1 MSDQRI
7 DVKSSNQA
15 TYIPPHVSG
24 FLFFPIFKAM
34 INFFRKTRKKLADD
48 DRPLKYMRYAIG
60 EIVLVVIG
68 ILIAIS
74 INNWNENRKLEIA
87 KQNYYKQLLID
98 LDNEIVNINKHIAL
112 LNTAMTSYGDYV
124 DYFNNND
131 LDPMQIV
138 IALSKIDSSTKILV
152 FNTNTIE
159 TLKSTGDI
167 KLIPTSI
174 RNKLIELNRSQKYQT
189 KLDDRTLH
197 SLRNQFEK
205 ANQST

>member
-1 MSDQRI
+1 M
-7 DVKSSNQA
+7 
-15 TYIPPHVSG
+15 IP
-24 FLFFPIFKAM
+24 
-34 INFFRKTRKKLADD
+34 FFRKTRKKMADD
-48 DRPLKYMRYAIG
+48 NKPMKYMRYAIG
-60 EIVLVVIG
+60 EIVLVVVG
-68 ILIAIS
+68 ILIALS

-98 LDNEIVNINKHIAL
+98 LDNEIVNINEHIAL

-138 IALSKIDSSTKILV
+138 IALDKIDYSIKILV

-189 KLDDRTLH
+189 FLMAFILCYH
-197 SLRNQFEK
+197 SFILYLFHQV
-205 ANQST
+205 S